1 MSLQTAAEAVRQQG
15 RGEDTMLIHMT
26 PGEVKGLQQLAM
38 AYGGS
43 LTVNPETGLP
53 EAGFLKSLLPTL
65 IGAGLVI
72 GTGGAVTPLM
82 AGFGVG
88 AVETLRT
95 GDLGRGLMAGLG
107 AYGGGGLGGAMT
119 AAGNQAGT
127 MAASEAG
134 RQSALQSAATQ
145 TPSLATTPLQSSLQ
159 TGASSAFSPM
169 ATQAAPSAL
178 QTAMQAGSSSAASGL
193 ATPIGAAT
201 YAAPTTVAGNFAQAG
216 SGLGNILGTSG
227 TAATQEAARTA
238 AMGSLGGATGIAKT
252 AGAALIEPLTAVP
265 PAPEVAQP
273 EYNYDGPYVPSER
286 KVRFP
291 TDRDPADSSEFQ
303 YFDVVNPAPGFEPM
317 ASSAPL
323 PQNTYGPDA
332 PRFAG
337 IPVEMATDPARMRDY
352 QANPQ
357 LYSFAEGGAAE
368 ASAPPAGYV
377 PGQNAEFDYGFRP
390 MAAQVPEIQQQAA
403 QENALVQARI
413 GNDGGG
419 SDYYG
424 PGVPF
429 NQVNNQ
435 LPQEARSNLV
445 DRIAAMNMAQ
455 QQRAAAAAAIASGA
469 TPSEGGNWQG
479 NETPDGGGYETMS
492 GAGSYTGSID
502 RDEAYFRAGGMTMDD
517 GGFVIDAHTVSEIG
531 NGSSDAGHMQLG
543 RLGGEPIKGPGDGTS
558 DSIKANIGG
567 VQEARIAKDENY
579 LSKEDVKRL
588 GGGNLKKGEKMLYKL
603 MAEAHKS
610 RKNKGRGQATGL
622 DKLIARMA

>member
-15 RGEDTMLIHMT
+15 RGEDTMLVHMT
-26 PGEVKGLQQLAM
+26 PGEVKGLQQLAV
-38 AYGGS
+38 ANGGS
-43 LTVNPETGLP
+43 LTINPETGLA

-65 IGAGLVI
+65 IGAGLTVFS
-72 GTGGAVTPLM
+72 GGAINPLT
-82 AGFGVG
+82 AGFMVG
-88 AVETLRT
+88 GLEAART
-95 GDLGRGLMAGLG
+95 GDIGRGLMAGLG
-107 AYGGGGLGGAMT
+107 AYGGAGLG
-119 AAGNQAGT
+119 
-127 MAASEAG
+127 
-134 RQSALQSAATQ
+134 SA
-145 TPSLATTPLQSSLQ
+145 
-159 TGASSAFSPM
+159 ASSAG
-169 ATQAAPSAL
+169 AAASDAAAK
-178 QTAMQAGSSSAASGL
+178 QTAMQSLGTTGGAGFAGS
-193 ATPIGAAT
+193 GAAT
-201 YAAPTTVAGNFAQAG
+201 DAAIQQEIARQGLAAAPTTAMGQLSQAG
-216 SGLGNILGTSG
+216 TGIGNILGTTG
-227 TAATQEAARTA
+227 TTATQEAARAAGMEALGGSATSA
-238 AMGSLGGATGIAKT
+238 AMKTGSAF
-252 AGAALIEPLTAVP
+252 IEPLTAVP
-265 PAPEVAQP
+265 PAPEIAQP

-286 KVRFP
+286 NVRFP

-303 YFDVVNPAPGFEPM
+303 YFDVVNPTPGFQPM

-337 IPVEMATDPARMRDY
+337 IPVEMATDPERMRDY
-352 QANPQ
+352 QANPN
-357 LYSFAEGGAAE
+357 LYSFAEGGAAGV
-368 ASAPPAGYV
+368 SAPPADYV
-377 PGQNAEFDYGFRP
+377 PGQNVEFDYGFRP

-403 QENALVQARI
+403 KENALVQARI

-469 TPSEGGNWQG
+469 SPSNDFSGNEGGGGFMSTSEGHSMGAAANPDR
-479 NETPDGGGYETMS
+479 NDGGYGL
-492 GAGSYTGSID
+492 
-502 RDEAYFRAGGMTMDD
+502 RAGGELAMDD
-517 GGFVIDAHTVSEIG
+517 GGFIIDAHTVSEIG
-531 NGSSDAGHMQLG
+531 NGSSDAGHEMLAK
-543 RLGGEPIKGPGDGTS
+543 LGGEPIKGPGDGTS

-567 VQEARIAKDENY
+567 VQEARVAKDESY
-579 LSKEDVKRL
+579 LSRDEVKAL

-610 RKNKGRGQATGL
+610 RKQKGRGQATGL